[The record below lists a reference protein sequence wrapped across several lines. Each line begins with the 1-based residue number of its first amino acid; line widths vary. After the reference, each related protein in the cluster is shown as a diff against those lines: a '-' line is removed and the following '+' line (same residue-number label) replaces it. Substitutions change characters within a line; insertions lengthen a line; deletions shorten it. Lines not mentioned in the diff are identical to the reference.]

1 MRTVKI
7 SALVVALALLIVT
20 LASGTV
26 LAGDPPSAA
35 VTGNVT
41 TANAP
46 PTINS
51 VVLQTSEG
59 TSTFAMTPQ
68 VEFKLA
74 INATDNNTLADITE
88 IDIWVYHVTTGGD
101 GAPGSW
107 DADDC
112 ALYKW
117 VPDSGGTWTRL
128 NGGATT
134 TWTVETGQCVTPTL
148 TNSQGVFKL
157 AFKPGKLAV
166 ASAGTDLDEW
176 NFKVTVKDESE
187 TSAASYAS
195 LNSMAAYSQIST
207 DVTSVTF
214 GSSAVALGA
223 TAYIDDPVDHYLTTQ
238 VLANKVYALQVKSA
252 STWTGAGTLTLADSG
267 TPAAGEF
274 RLNIDDAASGAGA
287 PTTAQPVTATAGTIT
302 GHATDARVA
311 TAPGA
316 AEATANLPLYMGL
329 TLGSTTIPHGLYSGT
344 ITFTVV
350 LSGS

>member
-26 LAGDPPSAA
+26 LAAPGE

-41 TANAP
+41 TENAA

-51 VVLQTSEG
+51 VVLQTSG
-59 TSTFAMTPQ
+59 GASTGAMTPQ

-74 INATDNNTLADITE
+74 IDATDNNTLADITE
-88 IDIWVYHVTTGGD
+88 IDIWVYHDTTEGD

-117 VPDSGGTWTRL
+117 VPGSGGTWTML
-128 NGGATT
+128 NSLAT

-148 TNSQGVFKL
+148 TLSQGVFKL

-223 TAYIDDPVDHYLTTQ
+223 TAYIDTPSNHLLTTQ
-238 VLANKVYALQVKSA
+238 VLANKAYALQVKSA

-274 RLNIDDAASGAGA
+274 RLNIDDATSGAGE

-302 GHATDARVA
+302 GHAIDARVA
-311 TAPGA
+311 TAAGA

-329 TLGSTTIPHGLYSGT
+329 TLGSTTIPHGDYSGT

-350 LSGS
+350 L